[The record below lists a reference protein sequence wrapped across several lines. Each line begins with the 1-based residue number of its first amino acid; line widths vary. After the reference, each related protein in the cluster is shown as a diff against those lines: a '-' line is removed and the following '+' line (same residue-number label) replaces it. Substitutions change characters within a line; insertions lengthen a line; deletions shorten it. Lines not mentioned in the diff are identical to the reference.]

1 MASLSGKHVVVAGA
15 GLAGL
20 VAARELE
27 KRGARVTVIEA
38 RDRVGGRVWTLR
50 DGFADGQHAEAGAD
64 LIESEQQGV
73 IDLVRELGLTT
84 TRILRRGFGYYGV
97 NQQGRL
103 AIQPLTSGFKDIAPH
118 LEKAKADFKSSD
130 QRWDTAI
137 AHRYSSI
144 SIAEWLR
151 EIRAPKWL
159 LERFRGFRG
168 LFLAEPEELSLL
180 ALIDFLAEDPF
191 SSMGST
197 MRVREGNDAIATTIA
212 RQLKSRPR
220 LKTVLRRVQSRP
232 SGIVA
237 SVEAS
242 GRRVNVKADYLVA
255 ALPAPTLREVTIEP
269 KLPPQQRAAIA
280 QLRNGCATRV
290 LIQCAPRFWRRIGRP
305 DLFGSDQPFGAVWP
319 GNEQQRGRAGILSLL
334 AGGAAAAQLRQMTR
348 AGGPDAVLQ
357 QLRWLGQ
364 PDQVHAWK
372 MVSWDE
378 DEWARGGYAYFHAG
392 FNPELRAWLARPH
405 KRIVFAGEHTS
416 IRWQGYMNGAVESGK
431 RAAAEIEAMSLM

>member
-1 MASLSGKHVVVAGA
+1 MPTLRGTHVLVAGA

-20 VAARELE
+20 VAARDLE
-27 KRGARVTVIEA
+27 HRGARVTVVEA

-64 LIESEQQGV
+64 IIESEQQGV
-73 IDLVRELGLTT
+73 LDLVRELGLTT

-97 NQQGRL
+97 NRHGRL
-103 AIQPLTSGFKDIAPH
+103 AIQSLTGAFKEIAPH
-118 LEKAKADFKSSD
+118 LEKAKADFTSSD
-130 QRWDTAI
+130 QRWDTAV
-137 AHRYSSI
+137 ARRYSSI
-144 SIAEWLR
+144 SVAEWLR

-168 LFLAEPEELSLL
+168 LFLADPEDLSLL

-191 SSMGST
+191 SSMDAL
-197 MRVREGNDAIATTIA
+197 RVREGNDAIATTIA

-220 LKTVLRRVQSRP
+220 LKTTLRRVQSRA
-232 SGIVA
+232 SGITA
-237 SVEAS
+237 SVETS
-242 GRRVNVKADYLVA
+242 GHRVNIKADYLVA
-255 ALPAPTLREVTIEP
+255 ALPATTLREVTIEP
-269 KLPPQQRAAIA
+269 RLPPQQKDAISR
-280 QLRNGCATRV
+280 LRYGCATRV
-290 LIQCAPRFWRRIGRP
+290 LIQCAPRFWRRIGRA

-334 AGGAAAAQLRQMTR
+334 AGGAAAAELRLMMR
-348 AGGPDAVLQ
+348 RGGPKAVLR
-357 QLRWLGQ
+357 QLRWLGE
-364 PDQVHAWK
+364 PDIVHAWK

-392 FNPELRAWLARPH
+392 FTPESRAWLARPH
-405 KRIVFAGEHTS
+405 HRIVFAGEHTS